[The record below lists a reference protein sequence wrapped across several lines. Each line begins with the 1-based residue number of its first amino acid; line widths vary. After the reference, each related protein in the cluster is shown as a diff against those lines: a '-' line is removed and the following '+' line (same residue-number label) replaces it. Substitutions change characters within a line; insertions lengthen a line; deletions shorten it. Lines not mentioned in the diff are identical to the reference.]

1 MIHIPFNLFI
11 RQPLSSTFGTTMYVL
26 IIISALATSI
36 LSGLV
41 GMAGGVVLMA
51 VLINILPVSSAMVL
65 HGITQFTANGS
76 RTLILRKHLM
86 WRLLPGYILGA
97 VFAVAGFSA
106 LLFVPDASVVL
117 ILVGVFPWL
126 ARLQPR
132 FSVLNITRPLSSV
145 VCGLSVTSAQLLAG
159 AAGPILD
166 MFYLNSGLDR
176 QKVVAN
182 KALTQTIGHLLRTLY
197 YGVII
202 RVDTLLPNWLFIA
215 AAITAVVGTRLGTWL
230 LARWD
235 DQRFKRVSGQIILF
249 TGTICIL
256 QGSYQLIR
264 SAGFFA

>member
-1 MIHIPFNLFI
+1 
-11 RQPLSSTFGTTMYVL
+11 
-26 IIISALATSI
+26 
-36 LSGLV
+36 
-41 GMAGGVVLMA
+41 
-51 VLINILPVSSAMVL
+51 VSSAMVL

-97 VFAVAGFSA
+97 MFAVAGFSA

-132 FSVLNITRPLSSV
+132 FSVFNITRPLSSV

-202 RVDTLLPNWLFIA
+202 SVDTLLPNWLFIA

-235 DQRFKRVSGQIILF
+235 DQRFKRVSGQIILL

>member
-1 MIHIPFNLFI
+1 MIHIPYNLFI
-11 RQPLSSTFGTTMYVL
+11 RQPLSSTFDTTMYVL

-86 WRLLPGYILGA
+86 WRLLPGYVLGA
-97 VFAVAGFSA
+97 VFAVASFSA

-126 ARLQPR
+126 ARLQPS
-132 FSVLNITRPLSSV
+132 FSLLNITRPLSSV

-176 QKVVAN
+176 QTVVAN

-202 RVDTLLPNWLFIA
+202 SVDTLLPNWLFLA
-215 AAITAVVGTRLGTWL
+215 AAIAAVGGTRLGTWL

-235 DQRFKRVSGQIILF
+235 DQRFKRVSGQIILL

>member
-1 MIHIPFNLFI
+1 
-11 RQPLSSTFGTTMYVL
+11 MYVL
-26 IIISALATSI
+26 IIISALATSL

-51 VLINILPVSSAMVL
+51 VLVNILPVSSAMVL

-97 VFAVAGFSA
+97 GVAIAGFST

-117 ILVGVFPWL
+117 SLVGLFPWL
-126 ARLQPR
+126 ARLQPK
-132 FSVLNITRPLSSV
+132 SSALNITRPASNII
-145 VCGLSVTSAQLLAG
+145 CGFSVTSAQLLAG
-159 AAGPILD
+159 AAGPLLD
-166 MFYLNSGLDR
+166 LFYLNSGLDR
-176 QKVVAN
+176 QTVVAN
-182 KALTQTIGHLLRTLY
+182 KALTQTIGHLLRIFY
-197 YGVII
+197 YGAII
-202 RVDTLLPNWLFIA
+202 SVATPLPNWLFLA
-215 AAITAVVGTRLGTWL
+215 AAIAAVIGTRLGTWL

-235 DQRFKRVSGQIILF
+235 DQRFQRVSGQIILA

-264 SAGFFA
+264 SAGFMA